1 MDSMTK
7 DIQLANEISRCKQQ
21 CLQYLQQLPSTQYLF
36 ADIKTST
43 QVSILEAIDEAIELL
58 NSKQSGDDEQLQAK
72 AKNWYTMLEKSLW
85 ELALSAEHLT
95 KIEARKR
102 AHFSLKEEDLIQEG
116 YIGLL
121 EAAKRFDPDKK
132 IRFST
137 YARWWVRAQMNRAQE
152 KTGRL
157 IRRPGGAIEQT
168 RHLNQ
173 VLSEL
178 HIDSQRADIEQA
190 AQIVGISKRRAL
202 LLLQQESSVSLD
214 APNNDGLSFND
225 RLSSE
230 EESPYERAMYK
241 QALQILQE
249 QFEDYLDKREQ
260 FVLIN
265 YFGLH
270 NTSPKTM
277 KSIGDEIV
285 LSRERVRQI
294 KGKALLKL
302 KEIF

>member
-1 MDSMTK
+1 M
-7 DIQLANEISRCKQQ
+7 
-21 CLQYLQQLPSTQYLF
+21 
-36 ADIKTST
+36 
-43 QVSILEAIDEAIELL
+43 
-58 NSKQSGDDEQLQAK
+58 
-72 AKNWYTMLEKSLW
+72 EKYLW

-95 KIEARKR
+95 IIEAKKR

-121 EAAKRFDPDKK
+121 EAAKRFDPEKN

-157 IRRPGGAIEQT
+157 IRLPGGAVEQT
-168 RHLNQ
+168 RNLRQVLNQ
-173 VLSEL
+173 FSAESKN
-178 HIDSQRADIEQA
+178 IDLEEVAE
-190 AQIVGISKRRAL
+190 IVGISKRRAT
-202 LLLQQESSVSLD
+202 LLLQQEAAVSMD
-214 APNNDGLSFND
+214 NVGPDGLNLND
-225 RLSSE
+225 RIAAQDST
-230 EESPYERAMYK
+230 PYETVMYK
-241 QALQILQE
+241 QALKLLQE

-270 NTSPKTM
+270 NDNPKTM
-277 KSIGDEIV
+277 KSIGEEIV

-302 KEIF
+302 KEMF